1 MRDLLQNAFKKVEKH
16 WFFLKQ
22 FYVSEKVWCHMKG
35 ILLSFLPAE
44 GEVSIILNNEV
55 ILENVIRVQDGSGG
69 WGDGGWGAH
78 RITCKI
84 VKK

>member
-1 MRDLLQNAFKKVEKH
+1 
-16 WFFLKQ
+16 
-22 FYVSEKVWCHMKG
+22 MKG

-78 RITCKI
+78 RITFKI